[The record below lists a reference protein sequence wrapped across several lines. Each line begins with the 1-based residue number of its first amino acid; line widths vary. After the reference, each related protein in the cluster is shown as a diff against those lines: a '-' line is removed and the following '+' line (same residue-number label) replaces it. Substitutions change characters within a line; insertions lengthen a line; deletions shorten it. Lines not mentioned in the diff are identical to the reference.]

1 MITGINHI
9 TLAVSD
15 LNTSLEFYINTLGF
29 TGHVKWD
36 NGAYLTIGDLWLC
49 LSRDDPCP
57 KVDYSHIAF
66 NISSADY
73 DRFCTRLT
81 SQGIKQWKDNKSEGV
96 SFYLLDPDGH
106 KLEIHVGD
114 LNSRLKELETS
125 PYSGLVYL

>member
-1 MITGINHI
+1 MITGINHL

-15 LNTSLEFYINTLGF
+15 LERSLAFYMNTLGF

-36 NGAYLTIGDLWLC
+36 NGAYLTIGGLWLC
-49 LSRDDPCP
+49 LSCDEPCAKDDYTHVAFDISPS
-57 KVDYSHIAF
+57 DYES
-66 NISSADY
+66 
-73 DRFCTRLT
+73 FCTHLV
-81 SQGIKQWKDNKSEGV
+81 SHGVKKWKDNKSEGE

-114 LNSRLKELETS
+114 LNARLEELKIT

>member
-15 LNTSLEFYINTLGF
+15 LNTSLKFYIDTLGF

-49 LSRDDPCP
+49 LSCDAPCP

-66 NISSADY
+66 SISLADY
-73 DRFCTRLT
+73 DKFCARMT
-81 SQGIKQWKDNKSEGV
+81 SNGIKQWKETKSHGE

-106 KLEIHVGD
+106 KLEIHTGD
-114 LNSRLKELETS
+114 LHSRLKALETS